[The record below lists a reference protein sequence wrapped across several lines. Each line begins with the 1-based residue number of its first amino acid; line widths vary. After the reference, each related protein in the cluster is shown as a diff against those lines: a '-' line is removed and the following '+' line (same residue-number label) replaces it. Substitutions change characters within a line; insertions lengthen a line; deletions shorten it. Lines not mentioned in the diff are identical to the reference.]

1 MKCMINSLCISMYR
15 NIIERLRKWKDK
27 KDRKPLILAGARQVG
42 KTYILKRFGEE
53 EFANVAYINCED
65 NVLAK
70 NLFMEDYNMQRIIL
84 AIGAITGQSI
94 EPGRTLII
102 LDEIQESPRGLS
114 VLKYFCEKAPQ
125 YHVAVAGSLLGI
137 TMHKG
142 ESFPVG
148 KVDVLHI
155 YPMTFDEFLL
165 AKGKRQLFD
174 ILRSKDWMTLKLLK
188 SEYIRILREYYFVGG
203 MPEAVKM
210 FVDTNDAIAVREIQ
224 NNILYTYQKDISK
237 HVPVSESNRINMVW
251 QSMPSQLVKENKKFI
266 YGVAKPGGRAKDF
279 EVAIQ
284 WLMDAGL
291 VYKVERVNE
300 AKMPLKFYVDMSSFK
315 LFLLDCGLL
324 GAMSETP
331 PELLLVSE
339 NGMEESKGAF
349 TENYLMSQLVATA
362 DTSVFYYSNNAKLE
376 IDFLIQHGN
385 AIVPIEA
392 KAEENLRSKSLSTFV
407 ASHPDMHG
415 LRFSMS
421 DYREQDWVTNVPLY
435 AVTSYFLDD

>member
-165 AKGKRQLFD
+165 AKGKQQLFD

-237 HVPVSESNRINMVW
+237 ISRPGFPILKIWAISVSI
-251 QSMPSQLVKENKKFI
+251 
-266 YGVAKPGGRAKDF
+266 
-279 EVAIQ
+279 
-284 WLMDAGL
+284 
-291 VYKVERVNE
+291 
-300 AKMPLKFYVDMSSFK
+300 
-315 LFLLDCGLL
+315 
-324 GAMSETP
+324 
-331 PELLLVSE
+331 
-339 NGMEESKGAF
+339 
-349 TENYLMSQLVATA
+349 
-362 DTSVFYYSNNAKLE
+362 TS
-376 IDFLIQHGN
+376 
-385 AIVPIEA
+385 
-392 KAEENLRSKSLSTFV
+392 
-407 ASHPDMHG
+407 
-415 LRFSMS
+415 
-421 DYREQDWVTNVPLY
+421 
-435 AVTSYFLDD
+435 

>member
-1 MKCMINSLCISMYR
+1 MYLCTQYNQKQAVAMYR
-15 NIIERLRKWKDK
+15 NIIKQLKEWKEK
-27 KDRKPLILAGARQVG
+27 ENRKPLILAGARQVG
-42 KTYILKRFGEE
+42 KTYILQKFGEE
-53 EFANVAYINCED
+53 EFTNVAYINCDD
-65 NVLAK
+65 NLLAK
-70 NLFMEDYNMQRIIL
+70 ELFTQDYDIQRILL
-84 AIGAITGQSI
+84 AIGAITGQAI
-94 EPGRTLII
+94 QAGKTLII
-102 LDEIQESPRGLS
+102 FDEIQEAPRGLS

-148 KVDVLHI
+148 KVDILHI

-165 AKGKRQLFD
+165 AKGKMQMVD
-174 ILRSKDWMTLKLLK
+174 ILRSKDWNTIKLLRN
-188 SEYIRILREYYFVGG
+188 EYIKVLREYYFVGG
-203 MPEAVKM
+203 MPEVVQEFIKSNNT
-210 FVDTNDAIAVREIQ
+210 VSVRNIQ

-237 HVPVSESNRINMVW
+237 HVPTSESNRINMVW

-284 WLMDAGL
+284 WLMDTGL
-291 VYKVERVNE
+291 VYKAERVQQP
-300 AKMPLKFYVDMSSFK
+300 KMPLKFYVDISSFK

-331 PELLLVSE
+331 PENLLVAE

-349 TENYLMSQLVATA
+349 TENYVMSQLVATRNA
-362 DTSVFYYSNNAKLE
+362 SVFYYSNDAKLE
-376 IDFLIQHGN
+376 IDFLIQHGSQ
-385 AIVPIEA
+385 IVPIEA
-392 KAEENLRSKSLSTFV
+392 KAEENLRSKSLSSFV
-407 ASHPDMHG
+407 ASHPEMHG

-421 DYREQDWVTNVPLY
+421 DYREQEWMTNIPLY
-435 AVTSYFLDD
+435 ALSTYF

>member
-1 MKCMINSLCISMYR
+1 MYR
-15 NIIERLRKWKDK
+15 NIIEQLREWKNK
-27 KDRKPLILAGARQVG
+27 EGRKPLILAGARQVG
-42 KTYILKRFGEE
+42 KTYILRKFGEE
-53 EFANVAYINCED
+53 EFDNVVYVNCED

-70 NLFMEDYNMQRIIL
+70 NLFVQDYNMQRIVL
-84 AIGAITGQSI
+84 ALGAIAGQSI
-94 EPGRTLII
+94 EAGKTLII
-102 LDEIQESPRGLS
+102 LDEIQEAPRGLS
-114 VLKYFCEKAPQ
+114 VLKYFCENAPQ

-137 TMHKG
+137 TMHRG

-148 KVDVLHI
+148 KVDILHI

-165 AKGKRQLFD
+165 AKGNRQLVD
-174 ILRSKDWMTLKLLK
+174 ILRSKDWVTIKLLK
-188 SEYIRILREYYFVGG
+188 SECIKALREYYFVGG
-203 MPEAVKM
+203 MPEAVGK
-210 FVDTNDAIAVREIQ
+210 FIETNDAVKVREIQ
-224 NNILYTYQKDISK
+224 KNILYTYQKDISK
-237 HVPVSESNRINMVW
+237 HVPTSESNRINMVW

-300 AKMPLKFYVDMSSFK
+300 AKMPLKFYVDISSFK

-331 PELLLVSE
+331 PEKLLVAE

-349 TENYLMSQLVATA
+349 TENYVMSQLVATH
-362 DTSVFYYSNNAKLE
+362 DTSVFYYSNDAKLE
-376 IDFLIQHGN
+376 IDFLIQHGSE
-385 AIVPIEA
+385 IVPIEA
-392 KAEENLRSKSLSTFV
+392 KAEENLRAKSLSTFV
-407 ASHPDMHG
+407 ASHSEMHG

-421 DYREQDWVTNVPLY
+421 DYREQDWMTNVPLY
-435 AVTSYFLDD
+435 AITSYFLP